1 MKKILLSS
9 LLTLAVLAATLTVA
23 TPKASA
29 TASAPILCAPGLGCV
44 FTAAK
49 PAADTGADFVMD
61 TVSTRTAGK
70 LLSVRNNG
78 TEKLAFDFNG
88 KPSMACAS
96 VKAAGSAPCGTV
108 ALDTSGT
115 VTVATT
121 DVTANSIIDVQLL
134 TVGGTAGGL
143 YRVAP
148 ADITAGTSFVIR
160 AFLAST
166 AGAATAATS
175 DTSTVAWSILN

>member
-1 MKKILLSS
+1 MKKILLSF
-9 LLTLAVLAATLTVA
+9 AILAASAVA
-23 TPKASA
+23 IDTAYVRSA
-29 TASAPILCAPGLGCV
+29 HAAASAPFLCAPGLGCV
-44 FTAAK
+44 FTASK

-96 VKAAGSAPCGTV
+96 VKAAGSAACGTV

-115 VTVATT
+115 VTVTTT